1 MINEVVHIMSH
12 FDKSDFKDFD
22 MTLWKTK
29 FYGGTIVVY
38 YGDMYIP
45 IEKIFAIA
53 ANNKKVQIADLKSF

>member
-12 FDKSDFKDFD
+12 FDKSNFKDFD
-22 MTLWKTK
+22 MTLWKSK

-38 YGDMYIP
+38 YDDMYIP

>member
-1 MINEVVHIMSH
+1 MSKEIVHIMSH

-22 MTLWKTK
+22 MALWKTK
-29 FYGGTIVVY
+29 FYGDTIVVY

-53 ANNKKVQIADLKSF
+53 ANNKKVQIVDLKSF